1 MSPRF
6 VSRLLV
12 ALACTLLLAG
22 CKKDAQVES
31 VLADFDAFTKEMVGK
46 IDTAAN
52 PSAGADAAQAY
63 MDSKKADMQAKLGTL
78 KGLRGFQVSE
88 ETKKKMMEKG
98 GENAMTVAK
107 LKIKYISAAMR
118 DPALS
123 AKFDKLNA
131 DYMALIKSMGE

>member
-1 MSPRF
+1 MSPRL

-12 ALACTLLLAG
+12 ALACVALLAG

-31 VLADFDAFTKEMVGK
+31 VLAEFDTFTKEMLAK
-46 IDTAAN
+46 IDSAPN

-63 MDSKKADMQAKLGTL
+63 MDSKKADMQAKLATL
-78 KGLRGFQVSE
+78 KGLRGFQVSD
-88 ETKKKMMEKG
+88 ETQKKMLERMT
-98 GENAMTVAK
+98 ENAMSVAK
-107 LKIKYISAAMR
+107 LKIKYMNFAMR

-131 DYMALIKSMGE
+131 DYLTLLKSMGE

>member
-1 MSPRF
+1 MSPRL

-12 ALACTLLLAG
+12 ALACVTLLAG

-31 VLADFDAFTKEMVGK
+31 VLAEFDTFTKEMLAK
-46 IDTAAN
+46 IDTAPN

-88 ETKKKMMEKG
+88 ETQKKMMERMT
-98 GENAMTVAK
+98 ENAMSVAK
-107 LKIKYISAAMR
+107 LKIKYMNFAMR

>member
-1 MSPRF
+1 MSPRL

-12 ALACTLLLAG
+12 ALACALLLAG

-46 IDTAAN
+46 IDSAPN

-63 MDSKKADMQAKLGTL
+63 MDSHKADMQAKLATL

-88 ETKKKMMEKG
+88 ATQKKMMERMT
-98 GENAMTVAK
+98 ENTMTVAK
-107 LKIKYISAAMR
+107 LKIKYINFAMR

>member
-12 ALACTLLLAG
+12 ALAYTLLLAG

-31 VLADFDAFTKEMVGK
+31 VLADFDAFTKEMVGT
-46 IDTAAN
+46 IDSAPN
-52 PSAGADAAQAY
+52 PSAGADSAQAY
-63 MDSKKADMQAKLGTL
+63 MDSNKADMQAKLGTL
-78 KGLRGFQVSE
+78 KGLRGFQVSD
-88 ETKKKMMEKG
+88 ETKKKMMERMT
-98 GENAMTVAK
+98 ENAMTVAK
-107 LKIKYISAAMR
+107 LKLKYISQTMR

-123 AKFDKLNA
+123 AKFDKINA